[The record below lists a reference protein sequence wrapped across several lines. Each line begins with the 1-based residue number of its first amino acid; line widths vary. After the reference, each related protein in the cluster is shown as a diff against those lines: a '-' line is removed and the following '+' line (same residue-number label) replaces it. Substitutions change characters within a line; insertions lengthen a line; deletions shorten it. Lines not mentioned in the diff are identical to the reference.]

1 MGIITTAGPVVLR
14 WQHCQILYTYQPAAV
29 LDKLADQSLLVR
41 GFLVAVAVAQV
52 VPARV
57 AVAVA
62 QVDIL
67 LLAAQVVVAQV
78 MTELL
83 PLAVVVVVDA
93 ASLV

>member
-1 MGIITTAGPVVLR
+1 MGIITTAGPVVSR
-14 WQHCQILYTYQPAAV
+14 WQHCQILYTYQLAVV

-41 GFLVAVAVAQV
+41 GFLAAVEVEQV

-57 AVAVA
+57 AVAVE

-67 LLAAQVVVAQV
+67 LLVALEVAEQV

-83 PLAVVVVVDA
+83 PLAVVAVVDA
-93 ASLV
+93 DRLA